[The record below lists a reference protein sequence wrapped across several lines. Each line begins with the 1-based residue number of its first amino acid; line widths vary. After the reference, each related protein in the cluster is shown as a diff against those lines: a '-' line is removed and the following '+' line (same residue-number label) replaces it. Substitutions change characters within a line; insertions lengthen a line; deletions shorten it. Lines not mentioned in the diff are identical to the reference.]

1 MIDGVR
7 MKKATVATTRTVTVT
22 VTTAEMASHASLA
35 ARVVS
40 SATKTGTNVAAST
53 PPITMSV
60 MMFGVV
66 LARL

>member
-1 MIDGVR
+1 MISGAR
-7 MKKATVATTRTVTVT
+7 TKKATVAATKMATVT

-35 ARVVS
+35 MRVVS
-40 SATKTGTNVAAST
+40 SATNTGTNVAART
-53 PPITMSV
+53 PPMTMSV

>member
-7 MKKATVATTRTVTVT
+7 TKKAMVATTTRTTVT
-22 VTTAEMASHASLA
+22 VTTDEMASHASLA
-35 ARVVS
+35 SFVVS
-40 SATKTGTNVAAST
+40 SETKTGTNVAART
-53 PPITMSV
+53 PPMTMSV